1 MTISAEHTLVAHLAD
16 LQRRQISPTT
26 RARLAQAL
34 LDWFTA
40 GWSAAGT
47 PAAARYRR
55 VALDCQPGAGPA
67 PVFGGPALNANGAA
81 FANAAIAHIR
91 EIDDAH
97 RAAMLHPGVVSVT
110 PALALAADGGMTQRR
125 VADAIIA
132 GYEVSLRLGE
142 ALGTRHAAG
151 FHATATAGAVG
162 AAAAA
167 GVALGLAPAP
177 LHHALGIHAVEC
189 GHGFRVHAKLSPHPP
204 HGST

>member
-1 MTISAEHTLVAHLAD
+1 ETTMTISAEHTLVAHLAD

-81 FANAAIAHIR
+81 FANAAI
-91 EIDDAH
+91 
-97 RAAMLHPGVVSVT
+97 
-110 PALALAADGGMTQRR
+110 
-125 VADAIIA
+125 
-132 GYEVSLRLGE
+132 
-142 ALGTRHAAG
+142 
-151 FHATATAGAVG
+151 
-162 AAAAA
+162 
-167 GVALGLAPAP
+167 
-177 LHHALGIHAVEC
+177 
-189 GHGFRVHAKLSPHPP
+189 
-204 HGST
+204 